1 MPLHL
6 LYTRLFLSLQH
17 SVDCGGGTGIFLIV
31 NSSMIVIV
39 RGTRAAYWG
48 SVYLD
53 EHGEEDKELK
63 YGIDA
68 LIL

>member
-1 MPLHL
+1 
-6 LYTRLFLSLQH
+6 
-17 SVDCGGGTGIFLIV
+17 
-31 NSSMIVIV
+31 MIVIV

-63 YGIDA
+63 YEIKTILDCIKMFKPSLKSH
-68 LIL
+68 LICMINFFTNECT

>member
-1 MPLHL
+1 
-6 LYTRLFLSLQH
+6 
-17 SVDCGGGTGIFLIV
+17 
-31 NSSMIVIV
+31 MIVIV